1 MSLLPNILMK
11 YGWNPNNVGEKFIG
25 DLIAAKM
32 GDPDITFKQVSLLHT
47 SSLVLAF
54 SSICFFKEWSL

>member
-1 MSLLPNILMK
+1 MK

-47 SSLVLAF
+47 SRYVLAF
-54 SSICFFKEWSL
+54 SLICLTKFGSGFARKNII

>member
-1 MSLLPNILMK
+1 MK

-32 GDPDITFKQVSLLHT
+32 GDPYITFKQVSLLHT

-54 SSICFFKEWSL
+54 SSIRSGVSKWFCKKTV